1 MLNYSEQ
8 GSMIFAFVRDISER
22 RRSEGELKKAI
33 DQLMVTEDGLR
44 YQFEE
49 IKRVTMQFG

>member
-1 MLNYSEQ
+1 
-8 GSMIFAFVRDISER
+8 MIFAFVRDISER